1 MQLVLSQVVS
11 WVFFFDSFDKGLY
24 GINQPTVM
32 CIYIYIYIY
41 YTYVWL
47 YQPIVRIVVDGIYDN
62 IIYNILVVIYDIV
75 YIITTFNVIHYVYVI
90 LLYMI

>member
-1 MQLVLSQVVS
+1 M
-11 WVFFFDSFDKGLY
+11 
-24 GINQPTVM
+24 
-32 CIYIYIYIY
+32 
-41 YTYVWL
+41 
-47 YQPIVRIVVDGIYDN
+47 RIVVDGIYDN